1 MRSSSVME
9 IKPLNTNELARLDK
23 LTLTDLDW
31 VKARIRALSLEVR
44 RLQEQLRDIETL
56 KAIKK

>member
-1 MRSSSVME
+1 ME